1 MSARAI
7 LTGLQPNAAYVV
19 RVRHRNVVG
28 WGQLSAP
35 ARVHTSVPPAAPKVS
50 AVESTASTVAL
61 LAELED
67 PRGAPVTD
75 VAVRRRLEHSVFRI
89 CGRKE
94 GG

>member
-61 LAELED
+61 LAPPSWL
-67 PRGAPVTD
+67 
-75 VAVRRRLEHSVFRI
+75 SSFRESNFMVWAAG
-89 CGRKE
+89 CWLT
-94 GG
+94 